1 MPVFDR
7 FRLEKLSQQTGFV
20 RDNLE
25 KVYRLTEILSSLNQ
39 DESLRQKLVLKGG
52 TAINPDFGGLSLK
65 NFIIFL

>member
-25 KVYRLTEILSSLNQ
+25 KRFVAEFNVGHYVPSLLFDDSN
-39 DESLRQKLVLKGG
+39 
-52 TAINPDFGGLSLK
+52 
-65 NFIIFL
+65 IIERVEKHPMASWKMQHLAK